1 MPIDSATL
9 QTLLPPSFYQN
20 GQLTVS
26 HTEAQTVA
34 AGIQG
39 PASPTCRRRRRKRS
53 WR

>member
-26 HTEAQTVA
+26 DTEAQTVA
-34 AGIQG
+34 AGIQ
-39 PASPTCRRRRRKRS
+39 ARIADRRKRS